1 MSPRH
6 FSNKNQ
12 SRPGEAVRTR
22 TALRRR
28 NGRARARLSL
38 GALSATG
45 LAFIAVAAFGTQSA
59 LAAVPTIDLATASNY
74 AVLAGQSVTNLG
86 NTTIVGSIGVNPG
99 TSYTGQSTV
108 TQTGGTVNIAN
119 AAALQAQADST
130 AAYGVTASA
139 TPPTETITADLG
151 GRNLV
156 PGVYKSASSL
166 GLTGQLTLTGPAGS
180 QFIFQAVSTL
190 TTASASSVVLTG
202 GVTPCDVFWQVGSS
216 ATLGSTTNFNGTIMA
231 LTSVSLL
238 NSATVHG
245 RVLAQNGSV
254 TLNANTINA
263 SQCAAVTPT
272 TTTTAAGAT
281 TTTAA
286 GGTTTTAA
294 GGTTTTAAGGTTTTT
309 RPGTTTTTRRSTTTV
324 PVTTTSVSIIPVGAP
339 ATGFGGTAGSNS
351 SPSGL
356 IGFGAF
362 AIAVAAGATALG
374 ARRRRLGAAR
384 RRTDGHPRGS

>member
-1 MSPRH
+1 MSPSH

-12 SRPGEAVRTR
+12 SRPGGAVRAR
-22 TALRRR
+22 TAVRRR
-28 NGRARARLSL
+28 DGRANARLSL

-59 LAAVPTIDLATASNY
+59 LAATPAINLATASSY
-74 AVLAGQSVTNLG
+74 AVLAGQSVTNVG
-86 NTTIVGSIGVNPG
+86 NTTIIGSIGVNPG

-108 TQTGGTVNIAN
+108 AQTGGTVNIAN
-119 AAALQAQADST
+119 AASLQAQADST

-156 PGVYKSASSL
+156 PGVYKSATSL

-202 GVTPCDVFWQVGSS
+202 GVTPCTVFWQVGSS

-245 RVLAQNGSV
+245 RVLAQTGGV
-254 TLNANTINA
+254 TLNANTIDA
-263 SQCAAVTPT
+263 SQCPAVTPT
-272 TTTTAAGAT
+272 TTTTT
-281 TTTAA
+281 TTTTS
-286 GGTTTTAA
+286 GGS
-294 GGTTTTAAGGTTTTT
+294 TTTTT
-309 RPGTTTTTRRSTTTV
+309 RPVTTTTTRRTTTTV

-362 AIAVAAGATALG
+362 AVAVAAGATALG

-384 RRTDGHPRGS
+384 GRTDGQPRGS